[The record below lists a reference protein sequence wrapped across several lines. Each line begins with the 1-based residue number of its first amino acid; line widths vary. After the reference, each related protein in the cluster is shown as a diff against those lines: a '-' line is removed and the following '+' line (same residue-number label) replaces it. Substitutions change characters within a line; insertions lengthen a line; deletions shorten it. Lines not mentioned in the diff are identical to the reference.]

1 MKTVEYGVGNQK
13 RIILL
18 HGGGLSWWNHRKA
31 AERLSGDFHVI
42 LPVLDG
48 HAGSDRDFAGIGE
61 NAEELLRYIDEYCSG
76 SVLLIGGVSLGAQIL
91 LETIARRKNVCRY
104 AVIESASVIPSKM
117 LAALMAP
124 MLSVCFGLI
133 RQRWFA
139 CLQFQYLRM
148 PPELFGDY
156 YRDTC
161 RITEENMAAFLRES
175 LSYAGSKALCACEAA
190 CTVIVGSRELRGM
203 RRSAERLCSIL
214 PKSVLEVKRGL
225 YHGEFSAS
233 RSCEYADALRKLA
246 L

>member
-1 MKTVEYGVGNQK
+1 MEYGVGNQK

-61 NAEELLRYIDEYCSG
+61 NAEELLRYIDEYCGG

-117 LAALMAP
+117 LAPLMAR
-124 MLSVCFGLI
+124 VVKVDFGLVV
-133 RQRWFA
+133 
-139 CLQFQYLRM
+139 CLLWLDPAEMVCPSPVPISSDASGTFRGLLSGYLQDHRRKHGCFF
-148 PPELFGDY
+148 EG
-156 YRDTC
+156 
-161 RITEENMAAFLRES
+161 ESFLR
-175 LSYAGSKALCACEAA
+175 
-190 CTVIVGSRELRGM
+190 RQ
-203 RRSAERLCSIL
+203 
-214 PKSVLEVKRGL
+214 
-225 YHGEFSAS
+225 
-233 RSCEYADALRKLA
+233 
-246 L
+246 